1 MSDTTQSR
9 VALLQSG
16 LSVANVAMAA
26 LAHAGVTVRLEVR
39 RHPDPNSTTPPR
51 LELILIAPGDDRE

>member
-1 MSDTTQSR
+1 MSDATSLR
-9 VALLQSG
+9 AALAQ
-16 LSVANVAMAA
+16 ANAAMTA

-51 LELILIAPGDDRE
+51 LELILIAPGEDLE